1 VIKNKENYFLG
12 IKKNPP
18 SSLLKKKYI
27 NNQTRSNKLNVTEK

>member
-12 IKKNPP
+12 IKKK
-18 SSLLKKKYI
+18 STIFIIEKKYI